1 MTTHTLGGVAYPTGA
16 SSATGQQ
23 IQPGAA
29 SSGQTAAYSTER
41 FPKTKNVV
49 VFKGTI
55 EIMQVA
61 NGFVMNIA
69 SKEGCSY
76 DTYIASTIQ
85 EVNERLTA
93 TVVAFKLEQP

>member
-1 MTTHTLGGVAYPTGA
+1 MTTHTLGATAYPTGA
-16 SSATGQQ
+16 TMTSVASA
-23 IQPGAA
+23 
-29 SSGQTAAYSTER
+29 QTATYPTDR
-41 FPKTKNVV
+41 LPKTKNII

-69 SKEGCSY
+69 TKEGY
-76 DTYIASTIQ
+76 AFDTYIASTIQ

-93 TVVAFKLEQP
+93 TMVAFKLEQT

>member
-1 MTTHTLGGVAYPTGA
+1 MTTHTLGGVAYPLSHVVVA
-16 SSATGQQ
+16 
-23 IQPGAA
+23 
-29 SSGQTAAYSTER
+29 TAAYPTER
-41 FPKTKNVV
+41 LPKTKNIV

-69 SKEGCSY
+69 TKEGYAY

-93 TVVAFKLEQP
+93 TMVAFKLEQT